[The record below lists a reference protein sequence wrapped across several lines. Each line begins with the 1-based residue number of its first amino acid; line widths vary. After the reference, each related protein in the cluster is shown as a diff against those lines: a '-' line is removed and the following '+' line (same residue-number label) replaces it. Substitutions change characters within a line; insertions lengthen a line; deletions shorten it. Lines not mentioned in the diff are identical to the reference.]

1 MKPFSFDKSSI
12 FLLIII
18 AVVVGLVLSLGFALR
33 SDAVDDAMKS
43 DRIMNVLFVLELDR
57 KPASSELFC
66 FYPATS
72 KGAILDVPAETG
84 LIIKSL
90 NRVDRIDALYDPHRA
105 KPYVDEISRLLGAD
119 VPYWIII
126 DEKGLSEAADILD
139 GFEVFVPSPIEAPGA
154 RPVRLPSGALLL
166 DGDKIAQ
173 FASYKDPDETE
184 SDAAARRQKLLQS
197 LLKRT
202 GERSG
207 SLKDKTVFSAFKRC
221 FRTNLS
227 DESLS
232 RLFEELGRLDTDR
245 LLLQRVTG
253 VYRTVDGKKLLFPH
267 YDGELVRDIVK
278 QTLNAL
284 SSTGGGNSGD
294 TIYTVEILN
303 GTPSKGVAKRTAE
316 IYQSFGYD
324 VVSVGNA
331 DREDYDKTQVLDR
344 FSNPEAAKTL
354 GAVIRCSTVVEQ
366 GVSSSSNSAAAD
378 FTIVLGDDFDGR
390 YCAK

>member
-18 AVVVGLVLSLGFALR
+18 AVILGLVVSLGVVLR

-43 DRIMNVLFVLELDR
+43 DRIMNVLFVLEIDK

-90 NRVDRIDALYDPHRA
+90 NRVDRIDALYESRRT
-105 KPYVDEISRLLGAD
+105 KPYIDEISNLLGTE
-119 VPYWIII
+119 VPYWVVI
-126 DEKGLSEAADILD
+126 DEKGLSEAADILE
-139 GFEVFVPSPIEAPGA
+139 GLEVFVPSPIDTTGA
-154 RPVRLPSGALLL
+154 KPVHLPSGALLL
-166 DGDKIAQ
+166 DGDKINQ
-173 FASYKDPDETE
+173 FSSYKDPDETDN
-184 SDAAARRQKLLQS
+184 DAATRRQKLLQS
-197 LLKRT
+197 LLKRM

-207 SLKDKTVFSAFKRC
+207 SLKDRTVFSSFKRC

-227 DESLS
+227 DESLA
-232 RLFEELGRLDTDR
+232 RLFEELGKLDTDR

-253 VYRTVDGKKLLFPH
+253 VYRNVDGKKLLFPH

-284 SSTGGGNSGD
+284 SSSGGGGQAD

-366 GVSSSSNSAAAD
+366 GVSSTASAAAD